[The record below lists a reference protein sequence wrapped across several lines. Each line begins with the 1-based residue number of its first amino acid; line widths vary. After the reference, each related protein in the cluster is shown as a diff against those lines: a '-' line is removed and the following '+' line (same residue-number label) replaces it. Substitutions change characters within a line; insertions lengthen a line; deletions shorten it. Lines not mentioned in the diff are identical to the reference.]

1 MDAKYYVDECLDAKH
16 FAMLCKHL
24 EQSQN
29 YHMLV
34 YMQDSFGDALEL
46 PQVVGAVYKL
56 TSELESFGVP
66 AWVLRDSEKVSPDKV
81 IDFCKAM
88 RMRAKRSRTTYAL

>member
-16 FAMLCKHL
+16 FAILCRHL

-29 YHMLV
+29 YHMLT

-46 PQVVGAVYKL
+46 PQFVGAVYKL

-66 AWVLRDSEKVSPDKV
+66 AWVLRDDNRASPEKVV
-81 IDFCKAM
+81 AFCGAM
-88 RMRAKRSRTTYAL
+88 RARAKRSRTTYTL